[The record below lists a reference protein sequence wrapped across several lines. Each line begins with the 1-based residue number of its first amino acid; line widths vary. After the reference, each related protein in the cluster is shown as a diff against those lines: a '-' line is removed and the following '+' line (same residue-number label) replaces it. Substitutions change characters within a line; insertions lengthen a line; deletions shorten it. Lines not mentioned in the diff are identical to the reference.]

1 MNFMCVFLLPSPPL
15 RTFKNNFRI
24 KEKSRNGTGTVE
36 AFSFSQIVF
45 LFVHSYILLLP
56 PLRHCSECKRCKEEA
71 TCVYCH
77 NHLKKSLDCN
87 VLVFQKEKWGLK
99 KIETAQKKESVIPGV
114 GRTSWKERLRE
125 NLTSFRGLREFTM
138 QARAAVQ
145 TEERAQTKRTN
156 S

>member
-1 MNFMCVFLLPSPPL
+1 M
-15 RTFKNNFRI
+15 
-24 KEKSRNGTGTVE
+24 
-36 AFSFSQIVF
+36 
-45 LFVHSYILLLP
+45 
-56 PLRHCSECKRCKEEA
+56 
-71 TCVYCH
+71 
-77 NHLKKSLDCN
+77 
-87 VLVFQKEKWGLK
+87 K

-125 NLTSFRGLREFTM
+125 NLTFVRGLRVFTM